1 MDSVDFTKGLTHRLH
16 AFERLLDKYHMHRYE
31 SYILYILLYYNINLP
46 LVFNFF
52 VCICRK
58 SCKKFSTSFAAF
70 NKFCAN
76 KLAVTRRGD

>member
-58 SCKKFSTSFAAF
+58 SCKKLSREAYCASSWKKRRGEAAF
-70 NKFCAN
+70 FF
-76 KLAVTRRGD
+76 